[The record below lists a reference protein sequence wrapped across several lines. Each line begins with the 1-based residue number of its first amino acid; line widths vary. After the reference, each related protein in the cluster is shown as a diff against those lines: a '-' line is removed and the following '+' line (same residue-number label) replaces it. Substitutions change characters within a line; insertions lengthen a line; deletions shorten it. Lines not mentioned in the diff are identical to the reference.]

1 MIKWFPLKP
10 IYLAFLIVLLYFN
23 VFFFSYLLLAWFL
36 LSLFCLVK
44 QYSRKTIFKTGLFL
58 SLFFCFFLFIKQQS
72 EFQSK
77 EALRQVT
84 EVQMITDSLVING
97 DQLSF
102 KGRFNGQTYQVFYQ
116 LKSQKE
122 KSFFAKN
129 SQPLLLSVDGETQKA
144 TPQRNFKGFNYQHYL
159 KTQGIYQTVYIK
171 ELKAIKTVQARN
183 PLEYLAMLRRR
194 AIVMIQTNFPAP
206 MKHYM
211 TGLLFGYLD
220 KEFAEMT
227 SLYSSLGIIH
237 LFALSGMQVGF
248 FLGYFRKFFLRLG
261 ICQEHLLVLQTVFS
275 FIYAGLTGFSV
286 SVIRSLIQ
294 ALLSKWQV
302 KGLDNF
308 AFTFMVCI
316 ILMPFFLQTTG
327 GVLSFSFAFII
338 SAINVESKSPL
349 RQRVFKSLSISLG
362 ILPLLIW
369 FFSGFQPFSI
379 ILTACFALLFD
390 VFLLPLLSIA
400 FLVQP
405 VLPLVFFNPFFIL
418 LERMITALS
427 QILGQPLIFGSPNLI
442 QLLLLILGLVLLY
455 DYRHQ
460 KKVVVWIVLGL
471 SLVFINIKHPFEN
484 EVTVVDIGQGDSL
497 FIRDMTGKTMLI
509 DVGGKLD
516 FLPKETWQKKY
527 SVSNAERTLLPY
539 LKSRGVSRI
548 DQLVLTHTDTDHIGD
563 MEIIANDF
571 TIGEVLVSEGSLTNQ
586 HFLNRLK
593 AMDANVRVI
602 KAGDTLPIMNS
613 QLQVLYPYQLGDGKN
628 NDSIVLYGKLLNK
641 SFLFTGDLEREGEE
655 DLLKHYP
662 DLKVDI
668 LKAGHHGSSGSST
681 PAFLKALSPS
691 VALISA
697 GANNRY
703 HHPNQETLERFQEEN
718 ISVLRTDTNGAI
730 RFKGINQWTVETVR

>member
-10 IYLAFLIVLLYFN
+10 IYLAFLLVLLYFN
-23 VFFFSYLLLAWFL
+23 VFYFSYLLLTWFL
-36 LSLFCLVK
+36 LSLFLLVK
-44 QYSRKTIFKTGLFL
+44 QHNRQTIYQTGLFL
-58 SLFFCFFLFIKQQS
+58 SLFCCFFLFIKQQS
-72 EFQSK
+72 EVQSK
-77 EALRQVT
+77 EALREVT
-84 EVQMITDSLVING
+84 EVQMLTDSLVING

-102 KGRFNGQTYQVFYQ
+102 TGCFDGHSYQVFYQ

-122 KSFFAKN
+122 KAFFAEN
-129 SQPLLLSVDGETQKA
+129 IQNLLLKVEGVTQKA

-159 KTQGIYQTVYIK
+159 KTKGIYQTLHIK
-171 ELKAIKTVQARN
+171 EIKAIETTPASD
-183 PLEYLAMLRRR
+183 PLAYLAMLRRR

-227 SLYSSLGIIH
+227 NLYSSLGIIH

-248 FLGYFRKFFLRLG
+248 FLRYFRKFFLRIG
-261 ICQEHLLVLQTVFS
+261 ICQEHVLILQVFFS

-294 ALLSKWQV
+294 ALLSKWQI

-308 AFTFMVCI
+308 ATTLMISMI
-316 ILMPFFLQTTG
+316 IMPFFLQTTG

-338 SAINVESKSPL
+338 GAINIEGKNPFQ
-349 RQRVFKSLSISLG
+349 QRVFKSLSISLG

-379 ILTACFALLFD
+379 ILTAGFALLFD

-400 FLVQP
+400 FLLQP
-405 VLPLVFFNPFFIL
+405 VLSLSFFNPFFIL
-418 LERMITALS
+418 LERMITSLS
-427 QILGQPLIFGSPNLI
+427 QILGQPLIFGSPNLV
-442 QLLLLILGLVLLY
+442 QLMLLLLGLLFLY
-455 DYRHQ
+455 DYRH
-460 KKVVVWIVLGL
+460 KKIVVVWLVLGL
-471 SLVFINIKHPFEN
+471 ALVFISIKHPFEN

-509 DVGGKLD
+509 DVGGRLD
-516 FLPKETWQKKY
+516 FAPKEAWQKKY
-527 SVSNAERTLLPY
+527 SVSNAERTLIPY
-539 LKSRGVSRI
+539 LKNRGVTNI

-563 MEIIANDF
+563 MEVIAKYF
-571 TIGEVLVSEGSLTNQ
+571 TIGEVLVSEGSLTNPQ
-586 HFLNRLK
+586 FVNRLK
-593 AMDANVRVI
+593 AMGVSVRVI

-613 QLQVLYPYQLGDGKN
+613 QLKVLYPHQLGDGKN
-628 NDSIVLYGKLLNK
+628 NDSIVLYGKLLDK
-641 SFLFTGDLEREGEE
+641 SFLFTGDLEKEGEE

-662 DLKVDI
+662 DLKVDV

-681 PAFLKALSPS
+681 LAFLKALLP
-691 VALISA
+691 ALALVSA

-703 HHPNQETLERFQEEN
+703 HHPNQETLERFKEEK

>member
-23 VFFFSYLLLAWFL
+23 VFSFSYLLLAWFL
-36 LSLFCLVK
+36 LSLFFLVK
-44 QYSRKTIFKTGLFL
+44 QHSSKTIFKTGFLL
-58 SLFFCFFLFIKQQS
+58 SLFCCFFLFIKQNS
-72 EFQSK
+72 EFQEK
-77 EALRQVT
+77 EALREVT
-84 EVQMITDSLVING
+84 EVQMMTDSLVING

-102 KGRFNGQTYQVFYQ
+102 KGRFDGHTYQVFYQ

-122 KSFFAKN
+122 KTFFAEN

-144 TPQRNFKGFNYQHYL
+144 TPQRNFNGFDYQAYL
-159 KTQGIYQTVYIK
+159 KTQGIYQTLHI
-171 ELKAIKTVQARN
+171 EEIKAIKTVQART
-183 PLEYLAMLRRR
+183 PLAYLAMLRRR

-220 KEFAEMT
+220 KAFAEMT
-227 SLYSSLGIIH
+227 NLYSSLGIIH

-248 FLGYFRKFFLRLG
+248 FLRYFRQFFLRLG
-261 ICQEHLLVLQTVFS
+261 LCQEHLLVLQAVFS

-294 ALLSKWQV
+294 ALLSKWQI

-308 AFTFMVCI
+308 AITLMICL

-338 SAINVESKSPL
+338 GTINFENTSSLRKKLLEST
-349 RQRVFKSLSISLG
+349 SISLG

-379 ILTACFALLFD
+379 ILTAGFALLFD
-390 VFLLPLLSIA
+390 VFLLPLLSLA

-405 VLPLVFFNPFFIL
+405 MLSLAFFNPFFIM

-427 QILGQPLIFGSPNLI
+427 QILGQPLVFGRPNLI
-442 QLLLLILGLVLLY
+442 QLLLLILALVLLY
-455 DYRHQ
+455 DYRRK
-460 KKVVVWIVLGL
+460 KKVAL
-471 SLVFINIKHPFEN
+471 SLILGVILIFATIKHPLEN
-484 EVTVVDIGQGDSL
+484 EVTVLDIGQGDSL
-497 FIRDMTGKTMLI
+497 FIRDMTGKTLLI

-516 FLPKETWQKKY
+516 FLPKERWQKKQ
-527 SVSNAERTLLPY
+527 SVSNADRTLIPY

-563 MEIIANDF
+563 MEVIAKYF
-571 TIGEVLVSEGSLTNQ
+571 TIGEVLVSEGSLTNPQ
-586 HFLNRLK
+586 FVNRLK
-593 AMDANVRVI
+593 AMAVNVRVI

-613 QLQVLYPYQLGDGKN
+613 QLQVLYPHQLGDGKN
-628 NDSIVLYGKLLNK
+628 NDSIVLYGKLLDK
-641 SFLFTGDLEREGEE
+641 SFLFTGDLEKEGEE

-668 LKAGHHGSSGSST
+668 LKAGHHGSSGSSA
-681 PAFLKALSPS
+681 PAFLKAISPS
-691 VALISA
+691 LALVSA

-703 HHPNQETLERFQEEN
+703 HHPNQETLERFKEEN
-718 ISVLRTDTNGAI
+718 INVLRTDTNGAI